1 MRDYG
6 YFWNSRGGDRKYN
19 AEDMADWIAPFFTT
33 GVFGGGLF
41 VKEKTNMTVEVE
53 AGYCNFDGKVKNFE
67 MSTLFTLNV
76 ASLSAN
82 RVDTIVVEKNNSDR
96 SITMK
101 AITGTEGAGPTPPVR
116 TGDIYQIVLAQINV
130 AASTNV
136 ITQADITDTR
146 SDSYLCGTVTPTA
159 FDEFAEE
166 FNSWFE
172 HFKSNI
178 SGDAAGQLSN
188 RIDLL
193 DAGKQNNDTWVQ
205 VILSHSN
212 WVQQQNGTYVYSLE
226 NLYSSDDYDILD
238 VLPVADT
245 TASMR
250 NAWISADC
258 GGFEV
263 SNVIRCHGV
272 PPSIDIVIGLNI
284 RAKGGILP

>member
-41 VKEKTNMTVEVE
+41 VKESTNMTVEVE
-53 AGYCNFDGKVKNFE
+53 AGYCNFDGKVRHFE
-67 MSTLFTLNV
+67 NSTLFTLEV
-76 ASLSAN
+76 ASLSGN

-101 AITGTEGAGPTPPVR
+101 VVTGTEGAGPTAPVR
-116 TGDIYQIVLAQINV
+116 TGDIYQIVLAQISV
-130 AASTNV
+130 RASVST

-178 SGDAAGQLSN
+178 SGDAAGQLQN
-188 RIDLL
+188 EIDALIE
-193 DAGKQNNDTWVQ
+193 DDFKTRYNMCNATTVYTRNN
-205 VILSHSN
+205 
-212 WVQQQNGTYVYSLE
+212 NGDITGWTTTGPGNITATTTITDNSTAKTYV
-226 NLYSSDDYDILD
+226 
-238 VLPVADT
+238 
-245 TASMR
+245 TAVNDGKFVWTKTSIFTK
-250 NAWISADC
+250 ATSTLTESYTKTA
-258 GGFEV
+258 
-263 SNVIRCHGV
+263 V
-272 PPSIDIVIGLNI
+272 P
-284 RAKGGILP
+284 